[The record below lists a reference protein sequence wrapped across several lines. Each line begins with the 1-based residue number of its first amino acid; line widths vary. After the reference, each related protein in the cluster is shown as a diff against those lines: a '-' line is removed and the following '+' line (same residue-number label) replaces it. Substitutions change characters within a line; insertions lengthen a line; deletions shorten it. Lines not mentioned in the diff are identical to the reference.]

1 MPCNNVTDYVNILRR
16 ECSTPNGFF
25 GCEIDFFQLE
35 LVLEKTNLSTL
46 FGDNLFFISLIRE
59 DFVSQAISLYKSVK
73 SGLWHTLNYWGNV
86 QHKLGDFVKKDSEI
100 EYNREEIKQWVMHI
114 LQQEYGNE
122 KLFKSVGVAPHRL
135 TYEKLVAENIQ
146 VNPTYAGCFLAHPT
160 GAIRRSAQY

>member
-1 MPCNNVTDYVNILRR
+1 MEKLTPSGLSKARLKRFIHLEERDLNDYEWLQV
-16 ECSTPNGFF
+16 
-25 GCEIDFFQLE
+25 D
-35 LVLEKTNLSTL
+35 
-46 FGDNLFFISLIRE
+46 
-59 DFVSQAISLYKSVK
+59 SVK
-73 SGLWHTLNYWGNV
+73 SGLWHTLNCWGNV